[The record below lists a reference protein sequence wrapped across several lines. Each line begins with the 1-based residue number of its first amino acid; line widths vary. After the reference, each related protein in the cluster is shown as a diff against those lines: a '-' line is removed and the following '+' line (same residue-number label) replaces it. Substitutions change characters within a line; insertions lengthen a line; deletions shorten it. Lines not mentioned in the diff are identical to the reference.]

1 MIDNL
6 REHHKEK
13 FSIIFKKYSRMEQKF
28 QNFSLLKK
36 TEENDLLEDEEEE
49 DRKLIINIELEYLNV
64 LDDFVD

>member
-1 MIDNL
+1 
-6 REHHKEK
+6 
-13 FSIIFKKYSRMEQKF
+13 MEQKF